1 MQIVLNQLRKDL
13 PATLAGAHEEILL
26 LREATLVL
34 RPVVFDQQAQIERQ
48 AGLIEELQKSN
59 QTQAIRIAEL
69 ESMVFGKKKRKTPP
83 PPGSSGG
90 GGSTRTSA
98 PRGHETYRRAVPPDE
113 AVTYTVERP
122 VSSCACGGTLVDVT
136 EHMRYVE
143 DIPLPDL
150 TAGYIAKLVTKYR
163 VERGLCAQCG
173 KPTSGMDLGGQDV
186 TVGPNVRLLV
196 AHLVSVVGMSYAGVR
211 GLLLS
216 LHRVDVSDGE
226 IAAILKAKQRDWSEA
241 AQRLK
246 TDIQASSVV
255 HLDETPWPIQDQGG
269 KGYAWAMSDA
279 GSPKVYFALE
289 SSRAG
294 RHAQELLGETF
305 TGVRISDDYAPYR
318 SLPGEQQL
326 CWAHLYRAGRDLRYN
341 ANLPP
346 SQLPFVTEWY
356 EGFCGIY
363 QDLKR
368 YLAEPVE
375 PLRRSLNKEELWA
388 RLQALCARPVPLPG
402 QPAKLARLKAQIA
415 RAGPG
420 RLFTCLTADT
430 AADNNRVERDLRQL
444 VLKRKRAY
452 GSKSEPGARALATIL
467 SVCTTVW
474 RTNPND
480 YFTALAAL

>member
-1 MQIVLNQLRKDL
+1 LQKSSKQLRKNM
-13 PATLAGAHEEILL
+13 PATLAGAREEILL
-26 LREATLVL
+26 LRPL
-34 RPVVFDQQAQIERQ
+34 VFDLQA
-48 AGLIEELQKSN
+48 LIEELQKSN

-69 ESMVFGKKKRKTPP
+69 ESMVFGKKKRKAPP
-83 PPGSSGG
+83 PLGPSGD
-90 GGSTRTSA
+90 GGSTHTST
-98 PRGHETYRRAVPPDE
+98 PRGHESYRRSVPPDE
-113 AVTYTVERP
+113 AVTDTVERS
-122 VSSCACGGTLVDVT
+122 VSACACGGTLVDVT
-136 EHMRYVE
+136 VHDRYVE

-150 TAGYIAKLVTKYR
+150 TEGYIAKLVTKFR
-163 VERGLCAQCG
+163 VERGMCTQCG
-173 KPTSGMDLGGQDV
+173 KPSSGMDLGGQAV

-196 AHLVSVVGMSYAGVR
+196 AHLVSVLGMSYAGAR

-216 LHRVDVSDGE
+216 LYRVQVSDGE
-226 IAAILKAKQRDWSEA
+226 IAAILKAKERDWAEP
-241 AQRLK
+241 AQQLK
-246 TDIQASSVV
+246 ADIQASSVV

-279 GSPKVYFALE
+279 HSPKVYFALE
-289 SSRAG
+289 RSREG

-356 EGFCGIY
+356 EGFSGIY

-368 YLAEPVE
+368 YLAQPVD
-375 PLRRSLNKEELWA
+375 PVVRALNKDELWTK
-388 RLQALCARPVPLPG
+388 LQTLSASPVPPDG

-415 RAGPG
+415 RAGPAK
-420 RLFTCLTADT
+420 LFTCLTADT
-430 AADNNRVERDLRQL
+430 PADNNRVERDLRQL

-452 GSKSEPGARALATIL
+452 GSKSEPGASALATVL
-467 SVCTTVW
+467 SVCTTTW
-474 RTNPND
+474 RTNPSG
-480 YFTALAAL
+480 YFTDLAAL